1 MLPRLPALAL
11 PPSAG
16 VLAVIAL
23 AFVLPGLAGHDPWK
37 SHDLIGIGIAHGMA
51 TTGDAVVPRVAGM
64 PWLFDPP
71 LFHWLAVAFGL
82 LLGFALEFHAGAR
95 IASGALVLAAFYLIY
110 LAARDWQ
117 GDAQKR

>member
-1 MLPRLPALAL
+1 MLPRLPSLTL

-51 TTGDAVVPRVAGM
+51 ASGDGIVPSVAGM

-71 LFHWLAVAFGL
+71 LFHWLGWRRLRAGTDPR
-82 LLGFALEFHAGAR
+82 ALPCRRAWRGRSSILE
-95 IASGALVLAAFYLIY
+95 SG
-110 LAARDWQ
+110 R
-117 GDAQKR
+117 